1 VENTINNLKAFGH
14 KTFKLADRVT
24 GGILGILFD
33 AIAGFS
39 KSRGA
44 EGAASITY
52 FALFSIFPLLLSVV
66 AIGSFF
72 LEDGQIRLQVV
83 RIIMAVVPV
92 EPELIVDNIQEVLES
107 RGAFGTIGVIGLVWS
122 ASAAFTILFRN
133 INRAWVRAAPLN
145 ALLTRLVGVLVIFA
159 IVLLLV
165 LVRFA
170 SAAVNLLPA
179 LGINLGDDFYE
190 TYLWLAISSL
200 IPLVLTFFLFLGL
213 YRWVPNTKV
222 RWREAFWGALL
233 VSVGWELSTNIFTW
247 FLSAGIFEYQVVY
260 GSLGTM
266 IALLFW
272 FYINNMIIIFG
283 AHLCAAIARHQRPPP
298 QQPIEP
304 EEVF

>member
-200 IPLVLTFFLFLGL
+200 IPPGLDILFIPGVVPVGAEHKGALAGSVLGCLVGGCGLGAQHEYIYVVFKCRYIRVPGRVWIAGYDDRPIVLVL
-213 YRWVPNTKV
+213 
-222 RWREAFWGALL
+222 
-233 VSVGWELSTNIFTW
+233 
-247 FLSAGIFEYQVVY
+247 
-260 GSLGTM
+260 
-266 IALLFW
+266 
-272 FYINNMIIIFG
+272 
-283 AHLCAAIARHQRPPP
+283 H
-298 QQPIEP
+298 
-304 EEVF
+304 